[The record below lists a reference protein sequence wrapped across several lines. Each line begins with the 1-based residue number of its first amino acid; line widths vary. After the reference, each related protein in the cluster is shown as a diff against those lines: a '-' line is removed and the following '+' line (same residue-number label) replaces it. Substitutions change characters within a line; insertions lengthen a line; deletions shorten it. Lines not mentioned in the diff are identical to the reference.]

1 MTQRFFLILTAIN
14 LAILA
19 WTIAGPRPVVADGG
33 AGVLRSSA
41 LEIVDDQG
49 RIRASLGILPAGTAP
64 DGSAT
69 EETVLFRLINAEGQ
83 PSVKIGATASATAIS
98 LVGGDDESYIVIE
111 ADGPESMVKLVGP
124 QGETRTI
131 AP

>member
-33 AGVLRSSA
+33 AGVLRGSA

-49 RIRASLGILPAGTAP
+49 RIRASLGILPASAP

-111 ADGPESMVKLVGP
+111 ADGPESVVKLVGP